1 MKNFYTI
8 IFVTSLLLS
17 SSFTSARAGL
27 LSNLLGLED
36 YESCITDELKKA
48 KTSREIKKAND
59 YCKRKHPNAG
69 ALSVSGSDN
78 VSIPVVELPVV
89 PLATLPLIPLVPV
102 PTR

>member
-8 IFVTSLLLS
+8 IFVASLMLS
-17 SSFTSARAGL
+17 SSLTSARAGL

-36 YESCITDELKKA
+36 YESCILDELKKA

-59 YCKRKHPNAG
+59 YCRQKHPNAG
-69 ALSVSGSDN
+69 ALSISDNNN
-78 VSIPVVELPVV
+78 VSIPVVEVPVV
-89 PLATLPLIPLVPV
+89 PSATLPLIPLVPL